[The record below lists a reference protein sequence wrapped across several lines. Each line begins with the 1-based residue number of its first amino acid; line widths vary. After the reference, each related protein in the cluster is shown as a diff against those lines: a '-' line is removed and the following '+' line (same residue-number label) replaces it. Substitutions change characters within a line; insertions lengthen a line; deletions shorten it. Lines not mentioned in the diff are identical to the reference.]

1 MSIDEVY
8 ELFARC
14 LARMPARYPKPRLV
28 VHDTPEALVGFLKKG
43 RYAFHRGYDASDVMG
58 MADAHRNTVH
68 LPRTTLAREP
78 RRAVLGVLLHEVG
91 HLYAA
96 QRYGVESD
104 KYTDEARAN
113 AFERRWL
120 RRLEKE
126 LLS

>member
-1 MSIDEVY
+1 MTTDDAY
-8 ELFARC
+8 RLLARC

-28 VHDTPEALVGFLKKG
+28 VHDTPEALVSFLKKG

-58 MADAHRNTVH
+58 IADALRGTIH
-68 LPRTTLAREP
+68 LPRTTLQREST
-78 RRAVLGVLLHEVG
+78 ATVLGVLLHEVG

-104 KYTDEARAN
+104 QYTDEVRAN

-120 RRLEKE
+120 NRLAKE